1 MSENKVNSPED
12 SIRKRDDQT
21 AATRE
26 NQRDHK
32 MLSRLV
38 CGVGRC
44 SQFMENCE
52 ACVLAETRCN
62 TEERDKK
69 FQVHCVDVRD
79 VEVVCDM
86 CCSSL
91 GRRAGRMEAAARGID
106 GSCQLHVSMTQ
117 LLQKHWEWRTGGT
130 CGTAAKRATMY
141 LASMDSK
148 TAFDVAG
155 PKQIARSMGD
165 QAVHGLQ
172 RLCCARWQ
180 AWKVSSTFRTC

>member
-1 MSENKVNSPED
+1 
-12 SIRKRDDQT
+12 
-21 AATRE
+21 
-26 NQRDHK
+26 

-91 GRRAGRMEAAARGID
+91 GRRAGRMEAANRRQLSASRID
-106 GSCQLHVSMTQ
+106 D
-117 LLQKHWEWRTGGT
+117 
-130 CGTAAKRATMY
+130 AA
-141 LASMDSK
+141 
-148 TAFDVAG
+148 VAETLG
-155 PKQIARSMGD
+155 VEDRRHMW
-165 QAVHGLQ
+165 LRQ
-172 RLCCARWQ
+172 R
-180 AWKVSSTFRTC
+180 KEP